1 MFLLAAA
8 AALRAEQVVV
18 PVPLLEKT
26 NAKLS
31 VTAPAGTWDGF
42 AFLPVMVLAENDS
55 DEELSWRL
63 SFSTTP
69 YFHYA
74 FQGMKSQSDFSVT
87 APARTSRTTV
97 FWVPGGD
104 SGVLADEFAAV
115 TTVMVQGSGVRN
127 RVWGSSITHYRN
139 GISFGLA
146 VSPAL
151 EAEWRA
157 RIAAVDRARNLA
169 PDMSVVRPAEWPA
182 DWRVW
187 APFDVAVM
195 TADEYAAL
203 DKARLAAL
211 REWVWLGGR
220 LFLTQAK
227 NVSALLGGGGAA
239 STERLGMGTITMA
252 DLPQSLV
259 ASPKA
264 RGKYAGADAFTMH
277 GAGAELMTPGMIY
290 PQWPEEV
297 SVDRASPWGKVA
309 QLLDSDDAK
318 AFRLSHATWGLV
330 FFLLVFGVL
339 IGPVNLFLL
348 APAGKRHRLFFT
360 VPAISFGA
368 SLVLMA
374 VIVLGDGL
382 GGEGTRRALVML
394 MPGENKAVVVQQ
406 QVSRTGL
413 LIGKRFPIADD
424 TALAKTCVLD
434 EKFKPGKRVGRQP
447 GAASGDWFT
456 SRARE
461 SHVLMRVTPTRGRVE
476 FVAGSTSAGASVGGG
491 AGAPPVVQSSMA
503 GTLRDFVYVD
513 ATGQLWTADEVPP
526 GRRVTLGAHAKSD
539 ANPAVLRRF
548 AGWRVAGSFYATMS
562 GGELAP
568 IATLE
573 SIRWKDDVVLVTG
586 LVEGGKG
593 HE

>member
-1 MFLLAAA
+1 LLAAGA
-8 AALRAEQVVV
+8 LLRAEQVVV
-18 PVPLLEKT
+18 LVPLLERT

-31 VTAPAGTWDGF
+31 VTAPTGAWDGF
-42 AFLPVMVLAENDS
+42 GFLPVMVRAENDS

-63 SFSTTP
+63 SFTTIP
-69 YFHYA
+69 YFYYGSPGMTL
-74 FQGMKSQSDFSVT
+74 QGDFSVT

-104 SGVLADEFAAV
+104 SGTSSDDFAAV
-115 TTVMVQGSGVRN
+115 TALTVQGSGVRD
-127 RVWGSSITHYRN
+127 RAWSAPVTHHLHEQ
-139 GISFGLA
+139 SFNLA

-151 EAEWRA
+151 EADYRS
-157 RIAAVDRARNLA
+157 RIASVDKSRNAA
-169 PDMSVVRPAEWPA
+169 PDMSVVRPSEWPA
-182 DWRVW
+182 DWRAW
-187 APFDVAVM
+187 SPFDVAVM
-195 TADEYAAL
+195 TADECAAL
-203 DKARLAAL
+203 DTARLAAL

-227 NVSALLGGGGAA
+227 TVSAQQAPTA
-239 STERLGMGTITMA
+239 RHGMGTITMA
-252 DLPQSLV
+252 DLPASLLAAPRAGGKRPV
-259 ASPKA
+259 ADLFTMP
-264 RGKYAGADAFTMH
+264 GADT
-277 GAGAELMTPGMIY
+277 GLLVPGLFY

-297 SVDRASPWGKVA
+297 SAGRASPWLKVA
-309 QLLDSDDAK
+309 QLLDPDDAK
-318 AFRLSHATWGLV
+318 AFRLAPATWGLV
-330 FFLLVFGVL
+330 FFLLAFGVL
-339 IGPVNLFLL
+339 VGPVNLFWL

-394 MPGENKAVVVQQ
+394 MPGENKAVVAQQ

-413 LIGKRFPIADD
+413 LLGKRFPIADD
-424 TALAKTCVLD
+424 TALAKTRVLD
-434 EKFKPGKRVGRQP
+434 EKFKPGKRAGRQP
-447 GAASGDWFT
+447 GAATGDWFT

-476 FVAGSTSAGASVGGG
+476 FVAGNGG
-491 AGAPPVVQSSMA
+491 ADARNADAPPVVQSSLA

-513 ATGQLWTADEVPP
+513 AAGRLWTADEVPP
-526 GRRVTLGAHAKSD
+526 GRRVALD
-539 ANPAVLRRF
+539 ARPPGDDTPALLHRF
-548 AGWRVAGSFYATMS
+548 AGWREAGRFYAMMS

-573 SIRWKDDVVLVTG
+573 SVRWKGDQVFVTG
-586 LVEGGKG
+586 VVEGGKG